1 VLVAYASAQYIMLAV
16 NKGYEFR
23 ENSWPLLGL
32 IMCVSLIVVLLL
44 IVFSCEM
51 TVEESRKSQIIIE
64 KMTLRTELSYETI
77 NELRALSV
85 QLNNM
90 QVTFSAAGFFSLDLP
105 FMYSFVGAICTH
117 IVILAQFN

>member
-1 VLVAYASAQYIMLAV
+1 MSSP
-16 NKGYEFR
+16 NKETESR
-23 ENSWPLLGL
+23 ENAWTLLGL
-32 IMCVSLIVVLLL
+32 IWCLML
-44 IVFSCEM
+44 IVFLLIIVLASDM
-51 TVEESRKSQIIIE
+51 TAQESRKLQILIQ
-64 KMTLRTELSYETI
+64 KLALCTELSYETL

-105 FMYSFVGAICTH
+105 FMYSFVGAICTY